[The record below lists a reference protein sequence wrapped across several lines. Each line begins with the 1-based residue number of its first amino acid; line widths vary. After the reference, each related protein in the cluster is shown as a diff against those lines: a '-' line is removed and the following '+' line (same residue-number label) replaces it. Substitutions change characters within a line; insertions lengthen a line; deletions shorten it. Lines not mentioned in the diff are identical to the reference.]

1 MKTETININ
10 NKEYILC
17 FSLNSVQGLI
27 GRYGDTNLNKIFNEN
42 DTAKGLDE
50 TIWVLNLL
58 MVSGKKYA
66 EINGL
71 KSEEVPSA
79 EDLKYIVGVD
89 DIKNIQDKLYSC
101 IRKDVS
107 RNVDLEVKKTE
118 SQKAD

>member
-17 FSLNSVQGLI
+17 FSLSSVQSLI
-27 GRYGDTNLNKIFNEN
+27 DRYGDTNLNKIFNEN

-50 TIWVLNLL
+50 TLWVLNLL

-79 EDLKYIVGVD
+79 EDLKYIVGID
-89 DIKNIQDKLYSC
+89 DIKNIHEKLYSC
-101 IRKDVS
+101 VGKDMS
-107 RNVDLEVKKTE
+107 RNIDLEVKKTE
-118 SQKAD
+118 SQTAD